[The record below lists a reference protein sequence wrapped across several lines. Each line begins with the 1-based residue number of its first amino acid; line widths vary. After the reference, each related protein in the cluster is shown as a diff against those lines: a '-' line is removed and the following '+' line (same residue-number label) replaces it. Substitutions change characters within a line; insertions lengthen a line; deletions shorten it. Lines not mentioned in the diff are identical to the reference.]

1 MHMMNS
7 TNKSGSFCLN
17 NKHVDVTKYPIKMSS
32 VRRHGGV
39 SHGSV

>member
-1 MHMMNS
+1 MHVMNS

-17 NKHVDVTKYPIKMSS
+17 NKHVDVTKYPIKMSG